1 MQESDQYISSI
12 DADEEVFRLKAK
24 RDLDNCINTAIM
36 EGAAKAKV
44 SIARNMKSMGLTIA
58 FISEMTG
65 LSEDEITVL

>member
-12 DADEEVFRLKAK
+12 VSDEEVFRLKAK
-24 RDLDNCINTAIM
+24 RDWDNCINTAIM
-36 EGAAKAKV
+36 EGAAQAKI

-65 LSEDEITVL
+65 LSEDEITAL

>member
-24 RDLDNCINTAIM
+24 CYWDNCINTAIM
-36 EGAAKAKV
+36 EGAAKAKI

-58 FISEMTG
+58 SISEMTG
-65 LSEDEITVL
+65 LSEDEITIL

>member
-24 RDLDNCINTAIM
+24 RGWDNCINTAIM

>member
-1 MQESDQYISSI
+1 M
-12 DADEEVFRLKAK
+12 FRLKAK
-24 RDLDNCINTAIM
+24 RDWDNCINTAIM

-65 LSEDEITVL
+65 LSEDEITIL

>member
-24 RDLDNCINTAIM
+24 RDWDYCINTAIM

-65 LSEDEITVL
+65 LSEDEITAL